1 MSWRTGWSWGA
12 RIVPMLLR
20 TLALV
25 GAIVW
30 LGPGIQGCGGT
41 KDSQVIWDPLYISPR
56 LRPSDVLKDL
66 QIAYKGRNIA
76 EYAKLLADD
85 FTFCFDPDMRPAAP
99 QSCWDRAADSTAT
112 ARLFTAT
119 DISDIRITLTYA
131 GDMPVNEPGK
141 EKWRRIRV
149 TDTFLE
155 VDRPP
160 PVGEVITYRVDGDRQ
175 DFYFRKGRNPAD
187 TLATSPT
194 AKEWFLVA
202 WNDLGRL
209 NGSAATSAAG
219 PKPAVE
225 TTTWGSVKLLFAN

>member
-1 MSWRTGWSWGA
+1 MERHQGSVRAVRWARTVTA
-12 RIVPMLLR
+12 EIPQRCRPVVRCLAVLL
-20 TLALV
+20 
-25 GAIVW
+25 G
-30 LGPGIQGCGGT
+30 LGLFGCGGEA
-41 KDSQVIWDPLYISPR
+41 DPCATCPPPGPADPI
-56 LRPSDVLKDL
+56 KEL
-66 QIAYKGRNIA
+66 QLAYQRRDMGQYTR
-76 EYAKLLADD
+76 LLADD

-99 QSCWDRAADSTAT
+99 QPCWDRAADSTAT
-112 ARLFTAT
+112 ARLFAAA

-141 EKWRRIRV
+141 EKWRRIRI

-155 VDRPP
+155 VDKVPP
-160 PVGEVITYRVDGDRQ
+160 TTEVITYRVDGDKQ

-187 TLATSPT
+187 TLAASPT

-219 PKPAVE
+219 PKPAVA
-225 TTTWGSVKLLFAN
+225 TATWGSVKLLFAN